1 MRSDASKGLH
11 DKEDLSRADLCV
23 APNAAPP
30 LGTTGRNKKTPAA
43 TAFCSLIFVEPLDDY
58 RGLFQ
63 VTDGYVR
70 RYWTALLDSSAV
82 ADLLRIVADA
92 GKSKPLLQL
101 HALGTLL
108 AERIIS
114 DVYSGR

>member
-82 ADLLRIVADA
+82 ADLLRRVGRRGGQGRDADRGGQRRLVARVSYE
-92 GKSKPLLQL
+92 K
-101 HALGTLL
+101 
-108 AERIIS
+108 RIA
-114 DVYSGR
+114 